1 VRSLEVCHNPLK
13 SDCQSSDIV
22 VYIQVGSERFPIC
35 RQCWSDLAESDVEW
49 GEEGLKDN
57 EKKAD
62 LTLADQDDVN
72 LADEKKTASPVKRQI
87 GQAEEQNE
95 HNAGEMFLE
104 ELSKTMS
111 SE

>member
-1 VRSLEVCHNPLK
+1 M
-13 SDCQSSDIV
+13 
-22 VYIQVGSERFPIC
+22 YIQVGSERFPIC
-35 RQCWSDLAESDVEW
+35 RQCWNELAESDVEW
-49 GEEGLKDN
+49 GEDGLKDN
-57 EKKAD
+57 EKKAN

-72 LADEKKTASPVKRQI
+72 LADKKKTTSPVKRQI
-87 GQAEEQNE
+87 GQAEAQNE